1 MFSLRVV
8 SSHKLNRECV
18 FVFADKKRKRRWRFS
33 LFLFDSPEDAPD
45 MASGRLSGL
54 DDLRAAVD
62 SRLGCSAL
70 NLLRSKS
77 IAAKSALQGDVYGSV
92 LDVMSRGGGA
102 VLMLLARRTLLI
114 YR

>member
-1 MFSLRVV
+1 MFLRV
-8 SSHKLNRECV
+8 
-18 FVFADKKRKRRWRFS
+18 KKGNVAGGFS
-33 LFLFDSPEDAPD
+33 FFIFDSREDAPD
-45 MASGRLSGL
+45 MASGRLSRL
-54 DDLRAAVD
+54 DNLRVAVD

-92 LDVMSRGGGA
+92 LDVMSHGGGA

>member
-18 FVFADKKRKRRWRFS
+18 FVFADKKRKRRWRF
-33 LFLFDSPEDAPD
+33 LFFFIRLSEDAPD

>member
-1 MFSLRVV
+1 MFLRV
-8 SSHKLNRECV
+8 
-18 FVFADKKRKRRWRFS
+18 KKGNVAGGGFS
-33 LFLFDSPEDAPD
+33 FFIFDSREDAPD

>member
-18 FVFADKKRKRRWRFS
+18 FVFADKKRKRRCGFS
-33 LFLFDSPEDAPD
+33 FFIFDSRDDAPD

>member
-18 FVFADKKRKRRWRFS
+18 FVFADKKRKRRWRFY
-33 LFLFDSPEDAPD
+33 FLIFDSREDAPD

-54 DDLRAAVD
+54 DDLKAAVD

>member
-1 MFSLRVV
+1 MIF
-8 SSHKLNRECV
+8 
-18 FVFADKKRKRRWRFS
+18 FI
-33 LFLFDSPEDAPD
+33 FDSREDAPD

-114 YR
+114 HR